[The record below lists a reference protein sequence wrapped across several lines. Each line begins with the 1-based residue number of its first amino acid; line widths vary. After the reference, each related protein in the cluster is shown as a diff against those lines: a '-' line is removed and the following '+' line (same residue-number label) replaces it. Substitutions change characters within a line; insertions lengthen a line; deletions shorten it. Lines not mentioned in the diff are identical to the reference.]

1 MPTVDH
7 HPQGGATG
15 SGQAQQEPNPVVTA
29 AALWL
34 CTEESI
40 GRKGTWVRMAL
51 FIGTHQNKLDAK
63 GRVSIPA
70 QFRSVLKK
78 MSHAGEAAA
87 IATMYLRPSHQ
98 NPCIEGW
105 TELGFEALSAPVAE
119 GYNLFSQEHEDFVLA
134 LFGDACAMETDK
146 EGRIMLPPNLVAHAE
161 LTENVMFIGSRN
173 TFQIWEPEAGARRLA
188 EAREKAKASGFTVK
202 TPELATAGAA

>member
-1 MPTVDH
+1 
-7 HPQGGATG
+7 
-15 SGQAQQEPNPVVTA
+15 
-29 AALWL
+29 
-34 CTEESI
+34 
-40 GRKGTWVRMAL
+40 MAL

-78 MSHAGEAAA
+78 MSHAGEGAAVA
-87 IATMYLRPSHQ
+87 PMYLRPSHQ
-98 NPCIEGW
+98 HRCIEGW
-105 TELGFEALSAPVAE
+105 SELDFEALSAPVAE
-119 GYNLFSQEHEDFVLA
+119 GYNLFSAEHEDFVLA

-146 EGRIMLPPNLVAHAE
+146 EGRIMLPPNLVAHAD

-188 EAREKAKASGFTVK
+188 EAREKARAAGLTVN
-202 TPELATAGAA
+202 TATMPAVALAHGVPA

>member
-1 MPTVDH
+1 
-7 HPQGGATG
+7 
-15 SGQAQQEPNPVVTA
+15 
-29 AALWL
+29 
-34 CTEESI
+34 
-40 GRKGTWVRMAL
+40 MAL

-78 MSHAGEAAA
+78 MSHAGEGAP

-98 NPCIEGW
+98 HACIEGW

-119 GYNLFSQEHEDFVLA
+119 GYNLFSPEHEDFVLA

-146 EGRIMLPPNLVAHAE
+146 EGRIMLPASLVDHAG
-161 LTENVMFIGSRN
+161 LTENVTFIGTRN
-173 TFQIWEPEAGARRLA
+173 TFQIWEPAAGARRLA
-188 EAREKAKASGFTVK
+188 EAREKAKASGFSVRMA
-202 TPELATAGAA
+202 TPAAGGVA